1 MAEIIKL
8 ENNTTIILDHE
19 PSSHSFTMLCNISF
33 GSRYEEPKYYGMAH
47 FIEHMLFKGTKKRNA
62 KQIAQ
67 EVEFVGGDINAY
79 TTYENTSYSILMLKE
94 YTELAIDI
102 ISDMVINSNF
112 PPEEIERERS
122 VILQEIYECIDDPYE
137 YLSDN
142 FVINTFKDQKLGHNI
157 LGTIETVSNIS
168 RDDLIHWKN
177 KIYTGNNIVIS
188 ISGNFNLEIAKKLIS
203 ENFDSLPA
211 GQKLDLEYS
220 EFTPNITH
228 LSRELE
234 QIHLQIGFKY
244 VDINHEHFY
253 AAQLFSSIL
262 GSGMSSRLFQEIREK
277 LGLAYGISSYTAIY
291 KDIGTLN
298 IGVSTSNEHIPKLQE
313 KLTEVINSMS
323 KITEEELQK
332 AKNQI
337 RAASLLLY
345 ESNSGRSSYL
355 LSSYLKHGEIV
366 PISDIVKKI
375 NAINTTDLNV
385 IFEKF
390 IKQNQLSIVSLG
402 GIDHKF
408 SLSF

>member
-1 MAEIIKL
+1 MEEIIKL
-8 ENNTTIILDHE
+8 ENNTTIILDYA
-19 PSSHSFTMLCNISF
+19 PSSHSFTMLCNIAF
-33 GSRYEEPKYYGMAH
+33 GSRYEDPKYYGIAH
-47 FIEHMLFKGTKKRNA
+47 FIEHMLFKGTQKRNA

-112 PPEEIERERS
+112 PVEEIERERS
-122 VILQEIYECIDDPYE
+122 VILQEIYECIDDPHE

-142 FVINTFKDQKLGHNI
+142 FIINTFKDQKLGHNI

-168 RDDLIHWKN
+168 RDDLMNWKN
-177 KIYTGNNIVIS
+177 KTYTGNNIVIC
-188 ISGNFNLEIAKKLIS
+188 ISGNFDLEIAKKLIS
-203 ENFDSLPA
+203 ENFGKLPA
-211 GQKLDLEYS
+211 GEKLLLENS
-220 EFTPNITH
+220 AFTPNVTH
-228 LSRELE
+228 LTRDLE
-234 QIHLQIGFKY
+234 QMHLQIGFKY
-244 VDINHEHFY
+244 VDINHEYFY

-277 LGLAYGISSYTAIY
+277 LGLAYGIYSYTSIY

-298 IGVSTSNEHIPKLQE
+298 IGVSTSNEHVPKLQE

-323 KITEEELQK
+323 KIKDEELQK

-345 ESNSGRSSYL
+345 ESHSGRSTYL
-355 LSSYLKHGEIV
+355 LSSYIKHGKI
-366 PISDIVKKI
+366 ISIDDIVKKI
-375 NAINTTDLNV
+375 NSISITDLNL

-408 SLSF
+408 NLRF